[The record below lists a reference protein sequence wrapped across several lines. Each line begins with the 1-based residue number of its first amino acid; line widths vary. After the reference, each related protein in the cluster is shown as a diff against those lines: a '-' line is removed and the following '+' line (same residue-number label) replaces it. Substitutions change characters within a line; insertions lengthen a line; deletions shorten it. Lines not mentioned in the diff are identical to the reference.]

1 METLTASGART
12 APPGEADREADKE
25 ADKEADREADAEVDM
40 SSRRQFVRGE
50 KGA

>member
-12 APPGEADREADKE
+12 APPGEADRE